1 MVINKTNNQKYK
13 FLKLFEPCSVSLNF
27 ARVALDQNSGVVID
41 WFKSRRTSY
50 STHPHLNRHINIL
63 SWSSCANCWK
73 HRFTSFIYSSKIRV
87 DFYLKR
93 FLNHLPWGWMWM
105 ELLQVLSLLAF
116 VFAKGRG
123 FISKLPG
130 FKTCT
135 WKYCRGTEWRN
146 DWAPSITTGKCV
158 KQHRD
163 AHFLYETRKENFI
176 CPPPI
181 PCLPPTKQYRTMCEL
196 TSFMILF

>member
-1 MVINKTNNQKYK
+1 
-13 FLKLFEPCSVSLNF
+13 
-27 ARVALDQNSGVVID
+27 
-41 WFKSRRTSY
+41 
-50 STHPHLNRHINIL
+50 
-63 SWSSCANCWK
+63 
-73 HRFTSFIYSSKIRV
+73 
-87 DFYLKR
+87 
-93 FLNHLPWGWMWM
+93 M

-116 VFAKGRG
+116 VVAKGRG

-181 PCLPPTKQYRTMCEL
+181 PCLSPTKQYRTMCEL
-196 TSFMILF
+196 TSFIILFYQCIIARPATFCDFAPVNLNMLREVFLVNAILVFKSTCSPTVNP